1 MRNEEKDME
10 KQQDV
15 EPAKDVEQ
23 QDAAKEAKPEKVKKP
38 RNRKKLK
45 YGALATGITVVFI
58 AAVVLLNVLV
68 SVVMDRYPLKV
79 DLTSSKL
86 YEISQ
91 DSIDYVKNMSQDV
104 EILVLAEE
112 SYFTTN
118 NYMKIVPETLDKYRQ
133 NSNGHITVE
142 FYNMVNHPEITS
154 KYKQYY
160 SGEFQEGDMIV
171 ACGDRVKVLD
181 FGDIIKT
188 EQTPDY
194 STYTY
199 QTSYTFVGEQSITS
213 AIMSVTDA
221 NPKKVAFIQTAGAN
235 SIYAD
240 TNKYSV
246 AALHDLLDKNG
257 YEITDVNLLND
268 SITAAEYDLVV
279 LPAPY
284 NDLTEAMITKL
295 SDFLYNEG
303 GLNRDMFYIADVKQ
317 NATPN
322 LDAFLA
328 EWGVSVGDAIVYEG
342 NSSMAQ
348 YVSTVL
354 GTLTASTAVMAESD
368 YGAQLSNTSR
378 PIVAPLARPINLLF
392 EYNTNRTTLSLLQTT
407 ETAFLY
413 PLDTRTDSSEQTTD
427 VPGTEDSTES
437 TTQTSFDIS
446 TAETGVQNLMT
457 ITTKSNAVNEDVNSS
472 QLMVMSSCSML
483 DYYVA
488 QSASYN
494 NAEYVVSAIN
504 VMVGKENGLVIADK
518 ALEQTNI
525 SITEGQLSG
534 LRTLVII
541 IIPLI
546 VVVIGLVVFVRRRN
560 R

>member
-1 MRNEEKDME
+1 MSNEKKDLE
-10 KQQDV
+10 KQQDTK
-15 EPAKDVEQ
+15 PAKESK
-23 QDAAKEAKPEKVKKP
+23 QDAPKDAKPEQAKKP
-38 RNRKKLK
+38 KNRKKLK
-45 YGALATGITVVFI
+45 YGALATGITAVFI
-58 AAVVLLNVLV
+58 AAVVLVNVVV

-91 DSIDYVKNMSQDV
+91 DSIDYVKNLSKDV
-104 EILVLAEE
+104 KILVLAEE

-133 NSNGHITVE
+133 NSNGHISVE
-142 FYNMVNHPEITS
+142 YYNMVNHPEITS
-154 KYKQYY
+154 EYKQYY
-160 SGEFQEGDMIV
+160 SGEFQEGDVIV

-194 STYTY
+194 TTYTY
-199 QTSYTFVGEQSITS
+199 KTSYTFVGEQSLTS

-221 NPKKVAFIQTAGAN
+221 NPKKVAFVQTAGTN

-257 YEITDVNLLND
+257 YDITDVDLLND
-268 SITAAEYDLVV
+268 NILPTDYDLVV

-284 NDLTEAMITKL
+284 NDLTEAMVTKL

-303 GLNRDMFYIADVKQ
+303 GLNKDMFYIADVKQ
-317 NATPN
+317 GNTPN

-342 NSSMAQ
+342 NSSQAQ
-348 YVSTVL
+348 YVSTAL
-354 GTLTASTAVMAESD
+354 GTLTAPNVVMAESD

-378 PIVAPLARPINLLF
+378 PIVAPLARPIRLLF
-392 EYNTNRTTLSLLQTT
+392 ESNTDRQTLALLQTS

-413 PLDTRTDSSEQTTD
+413 PLNTKQDTASDSTD
-427 VPGTEDSTES
+427 VPVTSQEAAS
-437 TTQTSFDIS
+437 TTATSFDIEN
-446 TAETGVQNLMT
+446 AEKGVQNLMT

-504 VMVGKENGLVIADK
+504 VMVGKENGIVIANK

-525 SITEGQLSG
+525 TITEGQLSG
-534 LRTLVII
+534 LRTLVIVV
-541 IIPLI
+541 IPLI

>member
-1 MRNEEKDME
+1 M
-10 KQQDV
+10 
-15 EPAKDVEQ
+15 
-23 QDAAKEAKPEKVKKP
+23 
-38 RNRKKLK
+38 
-45 YGALATGITVVFI
+45 
-58 AAVVLLNVLV
+58 
-68 SVVMDRYPLKV
+68 

-91 DSIDYVKNMSQDV
+91 DSIDYVKNLSKDV
-104 EILVLAEE
+104 KILVLAEE

-133 NSNGHITVE
+133 NSNGHISVE
-142 FYNMVNHPEITS
+142 YYNMVNHPEITS
-154 KYKQYY
+154 EYKQYY
-160 SGEFQEGDMIV
+160 SGEFQEGDVIV
-171 ACGDRVKVLD
+171 SCGDLVKVLD
-181 FGDIIKT
+181 FGDIIQT

-194 STYTY
+194 ITYTY
-199 QTSYTFVGEQSITS
+199 KTSYTFVGEQSLTS

-221 NPKKVAFIQTAGAN
+221 NPKKVAFIQTAGTN

-257 YEITDVNLLND
+257 YDITDVDLLND
-268 SITAAEYDLVV
+268 NILSADYDLVV

-284 NDLTEAMITKL
+284 NDLTEAMVTKL

-303 GLNRDMFYIADVKQ
+303 GLNKDMFYIADVKQ
-317 NATPN
+317 GNTPN

-342 NSSMAQ
+342 NSSQAQ
-348 YVSTVL
+348 YVSTAL
-354 GTLTASTAVMAESD
+354 GTLTAPNVVMAESD

-378 PIVAPLARPINLLF
+378 PIVAPLARPIRLLF
-392 EYNTNRTTLSLLQTT
+392 ESNTDRQTLALLQTS

-413 PLDTRTDSSEQTTD
+413 PLNTKQDTASDSTD
-427 VPGTEDSTES
+427 VPVTSQEAAS
-437 TTQTSFDIS
+437 TTATSFDIEN
-446 TAETGVQNLMT
+446 AEKGVQNLMT

-494 NAEYVVSAIN
+494 NAEYVISAIN
-504 VMVGKENGLVIADK
+504 VMVGKENGIVIANK

-525 SITEGQLSG
+525 TITEGQLSG
-534 LRTLVII
+534 LRTLVIVV
-541 IIPLI
+541 IPLI

>member
-1 MRNEEKDME
+1 MSNEKKDLE
-10 KQQDV
+10 KQQDTK
-15 EPAKDVEQ
+15 PAKE
-23 QDAAKEAKPEKVKKP
+23 QDAPKDAKPEQAKKP
-38 RNRKKLK
+38 KNRKKLK
-45 YGALATGITVVFI
+45 YGALATGITAVFI
-58 AAVVLLNVLV
+58 AAVVLVNVVV

-91 DSIDYVKNMSQDV
+91 DSIDYVKNLSKDV
-104 EILVLAEE
+104 KILVLAEE

-133 NSNGHITVE
+133 NSNGHISVE
-142 FYNMVNHPEITS
+142 YYNMVNHPEITS
-154 KYKQYY
+154 EYKQYY
-160 SGEFQEGDMIV
+160 SGEFQEGDVIV

-194 STYTY
+194 TTYTY
-199 QTSYTFVGEQSITS
+199 KTSYTFVGEQSLTS

-221 NPKKVAFIQTAGAN
+221 NPKKVAFVQTAGTN

-246 AALHDLLDKNG
+246 SALHDLLDKNG
-257 YEITDVNLLND
+257 YDITDVDLLND
-268 SITAAEYDLVV
+268 NILSADYDLVV

-284 NDLTEAMITKL
+284 NDLTEAMVTKL

-303 GLNRDMFYIADVKQ
+303 GLNKDMFYIADVKQ
-317 NATPN
+317 GNTPN

-342 NSSMAQ
+342 NSSQAQ
-348 YVSTVL
+348 YVSTAL
-354 GTLTASTAVMAESD
+354 GTLTAPNVVMAESD

-378 PIVAPLARPINLLF
+378 PIVAPLARPIRLLF
-392 EYNTNRTTLSLLQTT
+392 ESNTDRQTLALLQTS

-413 PLDTRTDSSEQTTD
+413 PLNTKQDTASDSTD
-427 VPGTEDSTES
+427 VPVTSQEAAS
-437 TTQTSFDIS
+437 TTATSFDIEN
-446 TAETGVQNLMT
+446 AEKGVQNLMT

-504 VMVGKENGLVIADK
+504 VMVGKENGIVIANK

-525 SITEGQLSG
+525 TITEGQLSG
-534 LRTLVII
+534 LRTLVIVV
-541 IIPLI
+541 IPLI

>member
-1 MRNEEKDME
+1 M
-10 KQQDV
+10 
-15 EPAKDVEQ
+15 
-23 QDAAKEAKPEKVKKP
+23 
-38 RNRKKLK
+38 
-45 YGALATGITVVFI
+45 FI
-58 AAVVLLNVLV
+58 AAVVLVNVVV

-91 DSIDYVKNMSQDV
+91 DSIDYVKNLSKDV
-104 EILVLAEE
+104 KILVLAEE

-133 NSNGHITVE
+133 NSNGHISVE
-142 FYNMVNHPEITS
+142 YYNMVNHPEITS
-154 KYKQYY
+154 EYKQYY
-160 SGEFQEGDMIV
+160 SGEFQEGDVIV

-181 FGDIIKT
+181 FGDIIQT

-194 STYTY
+194 TTYTY
-199 QTSYTFVGEQSITS
+199 KTSYTFVGEQSLTS

-221 NPKKVAFIQTAGAN
+221 NPKKVAFIQTAGTN

-257 YEITDVNLLND
+257 YDITDVDLLND
-268 SITAAEYDLVV
+268 NILPADYDLVV

-284 NDLTEAMITKL
+284 NDLTEAMVTKL

-303 GLNRDMFYIADVKQ
+303 GLNKDMFYIADVKQ
-317 NATPN
+317 GNTPN

-328 EWGVSVGDAIVYEG
+328 EWGVSVGDALVYEG
-342 NSSMAQ
+342 NSSQAQ
-348 YVSTVL
+348 YVSTAL
-354 GTLTASTAVMAESD
+354 GTLTAPNVVMAESD

-378 PIVAPLARPINLLF
+378 PIVAPLARPIRLLF
-392 EYNTNRTTLSLLQTT
+392 ESNTDRQTLALLQTS

-413 PLDTRTDSSEQTTD
+413 PLNTKQDTASDSTD
-427 VPGTEDSTES
+427 VPVTSQEAAS
-437 TTQTSFDIS
+437 TTATSFDIEN
-446 TAETGVQNLMT
+446 AEKGVQNLMT

-494 NAEYVVSAIN
+494 NAEYVISAIN
-504 VMVGKENGLVIADK
+504 VMVGKENGIVIANK

-525 SITEGQLSG
+525 TITEGQLSG
-534 LRTLVII
+534 LRTLVIVV
-541 IIPLI
+541 IPLI

>member
-1 MRNEEKDME
+1 MSNEKKDLE
-10 KQQDV
+10 KQQDTK
-15 EPAKDVEQ
+15 PAKESK
-23 QDAAKEAKPEKVKKP
+23 QDAPKDAKPEQAKKP
-38 RNRKKLK
+38 KNRKKLK
-45 YGALATGITVVFI
+45 YGALATGITAVFI
-58 AAVVLLNVLV
+58 AAVVLVNVVV

-91 DSIDYVKNMSQDV
+91 DSIDYVKNLSKDV
-104 EILVLAEE
+104 KILVLAEE

-133 NSNGHITVE
+133 NSNGHISVE
-142 FYNMVNHPEITS
+142 YYNMVNHPEITS
-154 KYKQYY
+154 EYKQYY
-160 SGEFQEGDMIV
+160 SGEFQEGDVIV

-181 FGDIIKT
+181 FGDIIQT

-194 STYTY
+194 TTYTY
-199 QTSYTFVGEQSITS
+199 KTSYTFVGEQSLTS

-221 NPKKVAFIQTAGAN
+221 NPKKVAFVQTAGTN

-257 YEITDVNLLND
+257 YDITDV
-268 SITAAEYDLVV
+268 DL
-279 LPAPY
+279 
-284 NDLTEAMITKL
+284 
-295 SDFLYNEG
+295 
-303 GLNRDMFYIADVKQ
+303 FYIADVKQ
-317 NATPN
+317 GNTPN

-342 NSSMAQ
+342 NSSQAQ
-348 YVSTVL
+348 YVSTAL
-354 GTLTASTAVMAESD
+354 GTLTAPNVVMAESD

-378 PIVAPLARPINLLF
+378 PIVAPLARPIRLLF
-392 EYNTNRTTLSLLQTT
+392 ESNTDRQTLALLQTS

-413 PLDTRTDSSEQTTD
+413 PLNTKQDTASDSTD
-427 VPGTEDSTES
+427 VPVTSQEAAS
-437 TTQTSFDIS
+437 TTATSFDIEN
-446 TAETGVQNLMT
+446 AEKGVQNLMT

-494 NAEYVVSAIN
+494 NAEYVISAIN
-504 VMVGKENGLVIADK
+504 VMVGKENGIVIANK

-525 SITEGQLSG
+525 TITEGQLSG
-534 LRTLVII
+534 LRTLVIVV
-541 IIPLI
+541 IPLI

>member
-1 MRNEEKDME
+1 
-10 KQQDV
+10 
-15 EPAKDVEQ
+15 
-23 QDAAKEAKPEKVKKP
+23 
-38 RNRKKLK
+38 
-45 YGALATGITVVFI
+45 
-58 AAVVLLNVLV
+58 
-68 SVVMDRYPLKV
+68 
-79 DLTSSKL
+79 
-86 YEISQ
+86 
-91 DSIDYVKNMSQDV
+91 
-104 EILVLAEE
+104 
-112 SYFTTN
+112 
-118 NYMKIVPETLDKYRQ
+118 
-133 NSNGHITVE
+133 
-142 FYNMVNHPEITS
+142 MVNHPEITS
-154 KYKQYY
+154 EYKQYY
-160 SGEFQEGDMIV
+160 SGEFQEGDVIV

-181 FGDIIKT
+181 FGDIIQT

-194 STYTY
+194 TTYTY
-199 QTSYTFVGEQSITS
+199 KTSYTFVGEQSLTS

-221 NPKKVAFIQTAGAN
+221 NPKKVAFVQTAGTN

-257 YEITDVNLLND
+257 YDITDVDLLND
-268 SITAAEYDLVV
+268 NILPADYDLVV

-284 NDLTEAMITKL
+284 NDLTEAMVTKL

-303 GLNRDMFYIADVKQ
+303 GLNKDMFYIADVKQ
-317 NATPN
+317 GNTPN

-342 NSSMAQ
+342 NSSQAQ
-348 YVSTVL
+348 YVSTAL
-354 GTLTASTAVMAESD
+354 GTLTAPNVVMAESD

-378 PIVAPLARPINLLF
+378 PIVAPLARPIRLLF
-392 EYNTNRTTLSLLQTT
+392 ESNTDRQTLALLQTS

-413 PLDTRTDSSEQTTD
+413 PLNTKQDTASDSTD
-427 VPGTEDSTES
+427 VPAASQEAAS
-437 TTQTSFDIS
+437 TTATSFDIEN
-446 TAETGVQNLMT
+446 AEKGVQNLMT

-504 VMVGKENGLVIADK
+504 VMVGKENGIVIANK

-525 SITEGQLSG
+525 TITEGQLSG
-534 LRTLVII
+534 LRTLVIVV
-541 IIPLI
+541 IPLI

>member
-1 MRNEEKDME
+1 MSNEKKDLE
-10 KQQDV
+10 KQQDTK
-15 EPAKDVEQ
+15 PAKESK
-23 QDAAKEAKPEKVKKP
+23 QDAKPEQAKKP
-38 RNRKKLK
+38 KNRKKLK
-45 YGALATGITVVFI
+45 YGALATGITAVFI
-58 AAVVLLNVLV
+58 AAVVLVNVVV

-91 DSIDYVKNMSQDV
+91 DSIDYVKNLSKDV
-104 EILVLAEE
+104 KILVLAEE

-133 NSNGHITVE
+133 NSNGHISVE
-142 FYNMVNHPEITS
+142 YYNMVNHPEITS
-154 KYKQYY
+154 EYKQYY
-160 SGEFQEGDMIV
+160 SGEFQEGDVIV

-194 STYTY
+194 TTYTY
-199 QTSYTFVGEQSITS
+199 KTSYTFVGEQSLTS

-221 NPKKVAFIQTAGAN
+221 NPKKVAFVQTAGTN

-257 YEITDVNLLND
+257 YDITDVDLLND
-268 SITAAEYDLVV
+268 NILSADYDLVV

-284 NDLTEAMITKL
+284 NDLTEAMVTKL

-303 GLNRDMFYIADVKQ
+303 GLNKDMFYIADVKQ
-317 NATPN
+317 GNTPN

-342 NSSMAQ
+342 NSSQAQ
-348 YVSTVL
+348 YVSTAL
-354 GTLTASTAVMAESD
+354 GTLTAPNVVMAESD

-378 PIVAPLARPINLLF
+378 PIVAPLARPIRLLF
-392 EYNTNRTTLSLLQTT
+392 ESNTDRQTLALLQTS

-413 PLDTRTDSSEQTTD
+413 PLNTKQDTASDSTD
-427 VPGTEDSTES
+427 VPVTSQEAAS
-437 TTQTSFDIS
+437 TTATSFDIEN
-446 TAETGVQNLMT
+446 AEKGVQNLMT

-504 VMVGKENGLVIADK
+504 VMVGKENGIVIANK

-525 SITEGQLSG
+525 TITEGQLSG
-534 LRTLVII
+534 LRTLVIVV
-541 IIPLI
+541 IPLI

>member
-1 MRNEEKDME
+1 M
-10 KQQDV
+10 
-15 EPAKDVEQ
+15 
-23 QDAAKEAKPEKVKKP
+23 
-38 RNRKKLK
+38 
-45 YGALATGITVVFI
+45 FI
-58 AAVVLLNVLV
+58 AAVVLVNVVV

-91 DSIDYVKNMSQDV
+91 DSIDYVKNLSKDV
-104 EILVLAEE
+104 KILVLAEE

-133 NSNGHITVE
+133 NSNGHISVE
-142 FYNMVNHPEITS
+142 YYNMVNHPEITS
-154 KYKQYY
+154 EYKQYY
-160 SGEFQEGDMIV
+160 SGEFQEGDVIV

-194 STYTY
+194 TTYTY
-199 QTSYTFVGEQSITS
+199 KTSYTFVGEQSLTS

-221 NPKKVAFIQTAGAN
+221 NPKKVAFVQTAGTN

-257 YEITDVNLLND
+257 YDITDVDLLND
-268 SITAAEYDLVV
+268 NILPADYDLVV

-284 NDLTEAMITKL
+284 NDLTEAMVTKL

-303 GLNRDMFYIADVKQ
+303 GLNKDMFYIADVKQ
-317 NATPN
+317 GNTPN

-342 NSSMAQ
+342 NSSQAQ
-348 YVSTVL
+348 YVSTAL
-354 GTLTASTAVMAESD
+354 GTLTAPNVVMAESD

-378 PIVAPLARPINLLF
+378 PIVAPLARPIRLLF
-392 EYNTNRTTLSLLQTT
+392 ESNTDRQTLALLQTS

-413 PLDTRTDSSEQTTD
+413 PLNTKQDTASDSTD
-427 VPGTEDSTES
+427 VPVTSQEAAS
-437 TTQTSFDIS
+437 TTATSFDIEN
-446 TAETGVQNLMT
+446 AEKGVQNLMT

-504 VMVGKENGLVIADK
+504 VMVGKENGIVIANK

-525 SITEGQLSG
+525 TITEGQLSG
-534 LRTLVII
+534 LRTLVIVV
-541 IIPLI
+541 IPLI

>member
-1 MRNEEKDME
+1 MSNEKKDME
-10 KQQDV
+10 KQQDTK
-15 EPAKDVEQ
+15 PATDTKQ
-23 QDAAKEAKPEKVKKP
+23 QDAPKDAKPEQAKKP
-38 RNRKKLK
+38 KNRKKLK
-45 YGALATGITVVFI
+45 YGALATGITAVFI
-58 AAVVLLNVLV
+58 AAVVLVNIVV

-91 DSIDYVKNMSQDV
+91 DSIDYVKGLSRDV

-133 NSNGHITVE
+133 NSNGHISVE
-142 FYNMVNHPEITS
+142 FYNMVNHPEITT

-160 SGEFQEGDMIV
+160 SGEFQEGDVII

-181 FGDIIKT
+181 FGDIIQT

-194 STYTY
+194 TTYTY
-199 QTSYTFVGEQSITS
+199 KTSYTFVGEQSITS

-235 SIYAD
+235 SIYAE

-257 YEITDVNLLND
+257 YDITDVDLLND
-268 SITAAEYDLVV
+268 NILPADYDLVV

-284 NDLTEAMITKL
+284 NDLTEAMVTKL
-295 SDFLYNEG
+295 SDFLYNDG
-303 GLNRDMFYIADVKQ
+303 DLSRDLFYIADVKQ
-317 NATPN
+317 STTPN

-328 EWGVSVGDAIVYEG
+328 EWGVSIGDAIVYEG
-342 NSSMAQ
+342 NTSQAQ
-348 YVSTVL
+348 YVSTAI
-354 GTLTASTAVMAESD
+354 GTLSAPVAVMAESD

-378 PIVAPLARPINLLF
+378 PIVAPLAQPIRLLF
-392 EYNTNRTTLSLLQTT
+392 ESNTNRSTLALLQTS

-413 PLDTRTDSSEQTTD
+413 PLNTQADDPADPTD
-427 VPGTEDSTES
+427 VPASSEDAAS
-437 TTQTSFDIS
+437 TTATSFDIS
-446 TAETGVQNLMT
+446 SAETGVQNLMT
-457 ITTKSNAVNEDVNSS
+457 ISTKTNAVNEDVFSS
-472 QLMVMSSCSML
+472 QLLVMSSCSML

-494 NAEYVVSAIN
+494 NAEYVVSAVN
-504 VMVGKENGLVIADK
+504 VMVGKENGIVIANK

-525 SITEGQLSG
+525 TVTEGQLSG
-534 LRTLVII
+534 LRTLVIVV
-541 IIPLI
+541 IPLI

>member
-1 MRNEEKDME
+1 MLFR
-10 KQQDV
+10 
-15 EPAKDVEQ
+15 
-23 QDAAKEAKPEKVKKP
+23 
-38 RNRKKLK
+38 
-45 YGALATGITVVFI
+45 
-58 AAVVLLNVLV
+58 
-68 SVVMDRYPLKV
+68 
-79 DLTSSKL
+79 
-86 YEISQ
+86 SQ
-91 DSIDYVKNMSQDV
+91 DSIDYVKNLSKDV
-104 EILVLAEE
+104 KILVLAEE

-133 NSNGHITVE
+133 NSNGHISVE

-154 KYKQYY
+154 EYKQYY
-160 SGEFQEGDMIV
+160 SGEFQEGDVIV

-181 FGDIIKT
+181 FGDIIQT

-194 STYTY
+194 TTYTY
-199 QTSYTFVGEQSITS
+199 KTSYTFVGEQSLTS

-221 NPKKVAFIQTAGAN
+221 NPKKVAFVQTAGTN

-246 AALHDLLDKNG
+246 SALHDLLDKNG
-257 YEITDVNLLND
+257 YDITDVDLLND
-268 SITAAEYDLVV
+268 NILPADYDLVV

-284 NDLTEAMITKL
+284 NDLTEAMVTKL

-303 GLNRDMFYIADVKQ
+303 GLNKDMFYIADVKQ
-317 NATPN
+317 GNTPN

-342 NSSMAQ
+342 NSSQAQ
-348 YVSTVL
+348 YVSTAL
-354 GTLTASTAVMAESD
+354 GTLTAPNVVMAESD

-378 PIVAPLARPINLLF
+378 PIVAPLARPIRLLF
-392 EYNTNRTTLSLLQTT
+392 ESNTDRQTLALLQTS

-413 PLDTRTDSSEQTTD
+413 PLNTKQDTASDSTD
-427 VPGTEDSTES
+427 VPVTSQEAAS
-437 TTQTSFDIS
+437 TTATSFDIEN
-446 TAETGVQNLMT
+446 AEKGVQNLMT
-457 ITTKSNAVNEDVNSS
+457 LTTKSNAVNEDVNSS

-504 VMVGKENGLVIADK
+504 VMVGKENGIVIANK

-525 SITEGQLSG
+525 TITEGQLSG
-534 LRTLVII
+534 LRTLVIVV
-541 IIPLI
+541 IPLI